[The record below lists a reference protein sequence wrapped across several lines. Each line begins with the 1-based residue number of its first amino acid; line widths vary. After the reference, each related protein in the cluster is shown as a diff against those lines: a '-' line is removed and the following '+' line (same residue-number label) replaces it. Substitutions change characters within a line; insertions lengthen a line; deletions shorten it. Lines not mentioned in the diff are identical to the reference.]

1 MLQIAI
7 CDDEVTNIL
16 KVKELAELF
25 FRTHC
30 VEIRIEIYKSSDNLL
45 YDMQDGQSTL
55 SKNHFYYVSFGI
67 CD

>member
-30 VEIRIEIYKSSDNLL
+30 VEIRIETYKSSD
-45 YDMQDGQSTL
+45 
-55 SKNHFYYVSFGI
+55 I
-67 CD
+67 CYMICKMDNILIYFFWI

>member
-7 CDDEVTNIL
+7 CDDEVVNIL

-30 VEIRIEIYKSSDNLL
+30 VEIRIETYKKGCESEFS
-45 YDMQDGQSTL
+45 QQ
-55 SKNHFYYVSFGI
+55 
-67 CD
+67 

>member
-1 MLQIAI
+1 MIFEVLGMLQIAI

-45 YDMQDGQSTL
+45 YDMQDCRIILFFSE
-55 SKNHFYYVSFGI
+55 
-67 CD
+67 